1 MKHQTRFSQTFA
13 TIATG
18 IMLLGLASLT
28 FAQDQDTERRFWPP
42 NFRPAAPAATKPAP
56 STRPAKYKRTSPALE
71 KDAIPTAVEK
81 DAVVGITIWRLRD
94 AEETDKNVAIKGKE
108 DGARI
113 LVVRKGKKSAFAAER
128 VEASTAFTAGQK
140 LRLSIEIPRS
150 GYVYVIDREQYE
162 DGSMSDPYL

>member
-18 IMLLGLASLT
+18 IATGVMLLGLANLA

-42 NFRPAAPAATKPAP
+42 NYRPAAPAATKPAP
-56 STRPAKYKRTSPALE
+56 STRPTKYKRTSPALE

-94 AEETDKNVAIKGKE
+94 TEEADKTVAQQGKE
-108 DGARI
+108 DG
-113 LVVRKGKKSAFAAER
+113 
-128 VEASTAFTAGQK
+128 
-140 LRLSIEIPRS
+140 
-150 GYVYVIDREQYE
+150 
-162 DGSMSDPYL
+162 